1 MADQAVCQ
9 ELPESQMEMFQM
21 ELPVMSLWSQ
31 LAPARQR
38 QLAQVLAE
46 IIRRIREGLCQE
58 VSCDEGQ

>member
-9 ELPESQMEMFQM
+9 ELLESQVEMFPM

-31 LAPARQR
+31 LERARQR

-46 IIRRIREGLCQE
+46 MIRRIREDSCRE
-58 VSCDEGQ
+58 ESCDEGQ

>member
-9 ELPESQMEMFQM
+9 ELPESQMDMFLM

-31 LAPARQR
+31 LKPARQR

-46 IIRRIREGLCQE
+46 MIRRIRESLCQE
-58 VSCDEGQ
+58 ESCDEGQ